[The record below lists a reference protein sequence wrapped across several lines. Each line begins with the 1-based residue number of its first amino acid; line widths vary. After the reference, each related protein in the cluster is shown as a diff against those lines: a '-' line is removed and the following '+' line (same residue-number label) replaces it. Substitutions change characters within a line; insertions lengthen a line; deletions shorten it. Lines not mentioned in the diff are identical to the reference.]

1 MRRAAILGLLLAASL
16 LGRPTFAASER
27 TLGLDALI
35 DAADAIVVA
44 EVLESESHFEG
55 RLVVTRSTVKVSEAL
70 KGTPET
76 RLDVTQLGGT
86 AVHPR
91 LGVPVTMDASTFV
104 ALRPG
109 EKVVLFVEPRP
120 AGGHQLVGAEQGK
133 LVIRDEPATGDRTL
147 PVGPKRLRVYPERT
161 RDVVSPE
168 VTTLE
173 DLRARIRRHLE
184 GSKGAAIR

>member
-1 MRRAAILGLLLAASL
+1 MRRAAVLAVLLAASVL
-16 LGRPTFAASER
+16 ARPARAASER

-35 DAADAIVVA
+35 DAADAIVVG
-44 EVLESESHFEG
+44 EVIGSESHFEG
-55 RLVVTRSTVKVSEAL
+55 RLIITRSTVQVSEAL

-86 AVHPR
+86 AVHPVI
-91 LGVPVTMDASTFV
+91 GVPVTMDASTFV

-161 RDVVSPE
+161 RDVVSPD

-173 DLRARIRRHLE
+173 DLRARIRRHLD
-184 GSKGAAIR
+184 GSKGATVR